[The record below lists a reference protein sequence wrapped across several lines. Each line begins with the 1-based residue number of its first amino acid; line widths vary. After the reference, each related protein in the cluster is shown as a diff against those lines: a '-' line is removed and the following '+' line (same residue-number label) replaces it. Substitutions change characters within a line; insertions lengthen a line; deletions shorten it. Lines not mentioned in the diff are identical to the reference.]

1 MNKNRYK
8 NLVIILYTFSLVILI
23 SLIYIRLNKILI
35 ISTHIKLIL
44 LGIVTIFVYI
54 AGHTYTSKVNNNKKI
69 LYINLIIYFLIYNV
83 TIFSLTLFDEI
94 YGRNGLVFV
103 NWNKK
108 ILNNYI
114 NTSLNIIP
122 FKTIKLFINGYK
134 NNIVSREAFT
144 INIIGNL
151 CAFMPYGVFIPLLFK
166 KINKYYKFLIF
177 MIIIVLI
184 IEVLQFLTMSG
195 SCDIDDLILN
205 ITGASI
211 VYLIYNISIVKKHVN
226 KLFLHY

>member
-8 NLVIILYTFSLVILI
+8 NLVIILYTISLVILT
-23 SLIYIRLNKILI
+23 SLIYIRLKKILI

-44 LGIVTIFVYI
+44 LVLVTILVYI
-54 AGHTYTSKVNNNKKI
+54 AGHIYTSKVNNNKKI

-108 ILNNYI
+108 MLNSYV
-114 NTSLNIIP
+114 NTSLNLVP

-134 NNIVSREAFT
+134 NNIVSREAFA

-151 CAFMPYGVFIPLLFK
+151 CAFMPYGIFIPLLFK
-166 KINKYYKFLIF
+166 GINRYYKFLIF

-211 VYLIYNISIVKKHVN
+211 VYLIYNINIVKKHVN
-226 KLFLHY
+226 KLFLYH